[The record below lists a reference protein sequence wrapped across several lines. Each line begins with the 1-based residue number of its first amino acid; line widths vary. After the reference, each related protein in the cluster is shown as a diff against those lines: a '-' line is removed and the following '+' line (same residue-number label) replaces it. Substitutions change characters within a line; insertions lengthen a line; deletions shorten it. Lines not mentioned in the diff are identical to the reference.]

1 MKALYVSLFL
11 TASLALAQVTT
22 TSPLDGTVGDPQG
35 AAVIGA
41 EVVVANMDNGQTFKV
56 LTDDHGHWALPS
68 MPAAVYKVTVS
79 LKGFRT
85 TVIDGVKIDA
95 GVPATVNVKLE
106 IGQVTETVEVAAGA
120 DMVQTTNATVSST
133 LQMQQIADLPFTSR
147 NALELIVTQAGTQTG
162 TTARNSYINGLPYSA
177 INITT
182 DGINTQDNYYKSGDG
197 FFTLIPVRTDSIEEV
212 TLSTS
217 AASVDSLAQGA
228 AQIKFVTRGG
238 TNQYHGG
245 AFWQHRNT
253 WFDANYYFNNING
266 SPRDK
271 IILNNGGV
279 HAGGPIR
286 KNKLF
291 FFTNYEISR
300 LPISTGTTRTVMDPG
315 ALDGTFTYKD
325 GSNVVH
331 KVNVL
336 TLAAANGFVGTQDPI
351 IQKTLQQINSL
362 TANGIMQS
370 RVVSNNDYNRDNLIF
385 QPKGLST
392 STYDTTRLDYNL
404 TEKHVL
410 SFIWTYLK
418 TDSTPDITN
427 SVVPI
432 YPGTGT
438 ILGNPLVA
446 GQRGNRYAGTVSL
459 RSSLTSNL
467 TNEFRAGMNRSITMF
482 RDQVSSQTLFS
493 QWRGY
498 SFGSSFGYVTGVAA
512 VSGSSRRTSPVKQIN
527 DTASWLKGSHL
538 FSVGGEFSQINFWYQ
553 SVGTGVIPTIS
564 VNGLATGDPVNTGGT
579 SIFTSSNFPGS
590 STTQLGDAR
599 SLYALLTGRVA
610 SISRSVVL
618 DGSTHQYGNI
628 PDTELNRQREWG
640 LFLQDTWRVA
650 PSLTLS
656 YGIRF
661 EQQRP
666 FDNLNSVYSSVS
678 LASVWGI
685 SGIGNMYR
693 PGVTGGQSPVF
704 DPLKVPYST
713 PSTWSPSIG
722 LAWQVPGMQGLLGKL
737 LGETKGKSVLRA
749 GYGLA
754 TIREGTYVFQS
765 LYGSNVGITNSTSVD
780 PGNYPQYFGT
790 PGSVLFRDAT
800 LPTRP
805 GPTSPQYPIVPAV
818 TNSLNAFDP
827 NLKMGYVQSWNIG
840 FQRELSKDAVV
851 EVRYT
856 GNHGVHEWRQVNL
869 NEVNLFENGFINE
882 FSVAQN
888 NLAIANGIPV
898 SQLPYTFTLKSN
910 NFGNA
915 GLPGQ
920 QNVPILSTAL
930 GTSND
935 ATYAQYVRQNRPGNL
950 ASSIY
955 NNVTNM
961 GRLTAAGY
969 PKNMFVVNPDVA
981 SGGAYVLTNLG
992 ASYYDALQVE
1002 FRRRMR
1008 SGVTFQG
1015 SYVWSRS
1022 IVDGAMNDLGDYN
1035 EPTTFRNLRLD
1046 RVPSGNDIRHAFKL
1060 NGIYELPFGPHRR
1073 YWSAGNPVVRK
1084 ALEGWEIAGIGRVQ
1098 SGTPF
1103 QLTSGRSG
1111 MNTNEAGVVL
1121 YNMTASD
1128 LQSMMQ
1134 VRKVTGSN
1142 GIGQVFYLPQSIIDN
1157 TNAAFELNNKTLDPT
1172 KPYIGPQIAPGQF
1185 GNHVYL
1191 YGPRQTHIDLSLV
1204 KHTQFAER
1212 RDIEF
1217 RANFLD
1223 AFNLTNFYLANGPSS
1238 TAFGQTTSAFRD
1250 FSGTNDPGARI
1261 IEFVLRVNF

>member
-1 MKALYVSLFL
+1 
-11 TASLALAQVTT
+11 
-22 TSPLDGTVGDPQG
+22 VGDPQG
-35 AAVIGA
+35 AAAAGA
-41 EVVVANMDNGQTFKV
+41 EVVVRNIDNGQTFKV
-56 LTDDHGHWALPS
+56 LTDDRGHWALPS
-68 MPAAVYKVTVS
+68 MPAALYKVTVS

-85 TVIDGVKIDA
+85 SVIEGVKIDA

-106 IGQVTETVEVAAGA
+106 IGQVSETVEVAAGA

-162 TTARNSYINGLPYSA
+162 TTARNSFINGLPYSA

-217 AASVDSLAQGA
+217 AAGVDSLAQGA

-253 WFDANYYFNNING
+253 VFDANYYFNNING

-271 IILNNGGV
+271 IILNNGGI
-279 HAGGPIR
+279 HAGGPVK
-286 KNKLF
+286 KNRLF

-300 LPISTGTTRTVMDPG
+300 LPISTGTTRTVLDPG

-325 GSNVVH
+325 GAGAIH
-331 KVNVL
+331 KVNLL
-336 TLAAANGFVGTQDPI
+336 TLAAANGFTGTADPI
-351 IQKTLQQINSL
+351 ISSTLKQINGL
-362 TANGIMQS
+362 TSNGIVQS
-370 RVVSNNDYNRDNLIF
+370 RQVSNNDYNRNNLIF
-385 QPKGLST
+385 QPKGLNT

-446 GQRGNRYAGTVSL
+446 GQRGNRYAGTLSL
-459 RSSLTSNL
+459 RSSLTSNV

-482 RDQVSSQTLFS
+482 RDQVSSQALFS

-527 DTASWLKGSHL
+527 DTMSWLKGSHL
-538 FSVGGEFSQINFWYQ
+538 LSAGGEFTQINFWYQ
-553 SVGTGVIPTIS
+553 SVGTAVIPTLS
-564 VNGLATGDPVNTGGT
+564 VSGIATGDPINTGSTG
-579 SIFTSSNFPGS
+579 IFTTGNFPS
-590 STTQLGDAR
+590 ASTTQLSDAR

-610 SISRSVVL
+610 SISRSLVL
-618 DGSTHQYGNI
+618 DGTTHQYGNI
-628 PDTELNRQREWG
+628 PQTDINRQREWG
-640 LFLQDTWRVA
+640 LFAQDTWRVA
-650 PSLTLS
+650 SSLTLS

-666 FDNLNSVYSSVS
+666 FDNLNTTYSSVS
-678 LASVWGI
+678 LAGIWGV
-685 SGIGNMYR
+685 SGIGNLFR
-693 PGVTGGQSPVF
+693 PGYMPGTAPVYE
-704 DPLKVPYST
+704 PLKQPYGV

-722 LAWQVPGMQGLLGKL
+722 IAWQAPGLTGVLGRL
-737 LGETKGKSVLRA
+737 LGETRGKSVLRA
-749 GYGLA
+749 GYSLA
-754 TIREGTYVFQS
+754 TIREGTYVFQN
-765 LYGSNVGITNSTSVD
+765 LYGSNVGVTNSVSVD
-780 PGNYPQYFGT
+780 PGNYPQYFGA

-805 GPTSPQYPIVPAV
+805 GPASPQYPIAPAI
-818 TNSLNAFDP
+818 TNALNAFDP
-827 NLKMGYVQSWNIG
+827 NLKMGYVQSWNVG
-840 FQRELSKDAVV
+840 YQREITKDTVV

-856 GNHGVHEWRQVNL
+856 GNHGVHEWRQVNV
-869 NEVNLFENGFINE
+869 NEVNLFENGFLNE

-898 SQLPYTFTLKSN
+898 SQLPYTFSLKSN
-910 NFGNA
+910 NFGNQ

-920 QNVPILSTAL
+920 QAVPILSTAL
-930 GTSND
+930 GTTND
-935 ATYAQYVRQNRPGNL
+935 TTYAQYVRQNRPGNL

-969 PKNMFVVNPDVA
+969 PKNMFVANPDVA
-981 SGGAYVLTNLG
+981 GGGAYLLTNLG
-992 ASYYDALQVE
+992 ASYYNALQVE

-1015 SYVWSRS
+1015 SYVFSKS
-1022 IVDGAMNDLGDYN
+1022 LVNGAMSDLADYSS
-1035 EPTTFRNLRLD
+1035 PTTFRNLSLD
-1046 RVPSGNDIRHAFKL
+1046 RVPSGNDIRQAFKL
-1060 NGIYELPFGPHRR
+1060 NGIYELPFGPRRR
-1073 YWSAGNPVVRK
+1073 YFSGSHGIAGKV
-1084 ALEGWEIAGIGRVQ
+1084 LEGWEIAGIGRVQ

-1103 QLTSGRSG
+1103 QLTSGRQG
-1111 MNTNEAGVVL
+1111 MNTSEAGVVL
-1121 YNMTASD
+1121 YNMTAAD
-1128 LQSMMQ
+1128 LQSQMQ
-1134 VRKVTGSN
+1134 IRKVTGSN

-1157 TNAAFELNNKTLDPT
+1157 TNAAFELNSKTLDPG
-1172 KPYIGPQIAPGQF
+1172 KPYVGPQIAPGKF

-1191 YGPRQTHIDLSLV
+1191 YGPKQTHVDLSLV
-1204 KHTQFAER
+1204 KHTPFAER

-1250 FSGTNDPGARI
+1250 FSGTNDPGSRI